1 MSEKKIGGVLHS
13 FGFGKSIL
21 LSSSSY
27 PSINS
32 HHAHSSLFPS
42 FLLPVSSFVP
52 FAPPFSSYHLPFST
66 PGPKKPSIHQS
77 PSRSRSNKKRKK
89 KKGKLTHSGSKKNP
103 ACGLF
108 GKELCIIGGRSP
120 LYFFLTYPAARRASL
135 GEISWIQFPLSPS
148 PSRHS
153 LCLDS
158 LDLPVDCRRACIGR
172 IGDKHRFVEIGS
184 LVLLHR
190 APCIPSFFFFFLLK

>member
-1 MSEKKIGGVLHS
+1 MACCIRSDLESQSCCLLLRTQVLTLIML
-13 FGFGKSIL
+13 IL
-21 LSSSSY
+21 
-27 PSINS
+27 
-32 HHAHSSLFPS
+32 
-42 FLLPVSSFVP
+42 P
-52 FAPPFSSYHLPFST
+52 FFHPFSFPFPPLSLLL
-66 PGPKKPSIHQS
+66 HHS
-77 PSRSRSNKKRKK
+77 PPTTSRSQPLVPKSPRSTKARAEAEAIRKERK

-172 IGDKHRFVEIGS
+172 IGDKHRFVKIGS

-190 APCIPSFFFFFLLK
+190 APCIPSFFFFFFASK